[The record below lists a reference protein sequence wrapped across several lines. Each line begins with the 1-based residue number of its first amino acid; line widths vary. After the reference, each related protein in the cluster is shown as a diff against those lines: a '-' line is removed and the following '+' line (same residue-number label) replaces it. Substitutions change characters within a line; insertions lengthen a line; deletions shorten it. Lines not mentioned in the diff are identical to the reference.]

1 MPFLNRR
8 RFVSVIGRK
17 SAVPDGVWMKCSGCK
32 QAVYRNEVEENDQV
46 CPACGHHY
54 RMSARRRI
62 ALVVDE
68 GSFEESHQDIETV
81 DPLSFKVGGVSYQQK
96 VEKAKQAHELTEALV
111 TGRARIEGSPLIM
124 AAMDPF
130 FMGGSMGS
138 AVGERFCRI
147 AGEAIQSRLPLVVFA
162 ASGGARMQE
171 GILSLMQM
179 VKTADAVR
187 QLNEA
192 GVPYISVLTDPTTGG
207 VYASFASLGD
217 ITLAEPKALIGFA
230 GPRLIEG
237 ALKVK
242 LPEGFQSAEYQFEN
256 GFVDQIIKRSKMRP
270 TLGKLLRYLG
280 HPSAADTEAGADEW
294 MTEAGVRA
302 TENLSSDAPSEATE
316 RP

>member
-54 RMSARRRI
+54 RMSARKRI
-62 ALVVDE
+62 ALVADE
-68 GSFEESHQDIETV
+68 NSFEESHHDIETV
-81 DPLSFKVGGVSYQQK
+81 DPLDFKVGGVTYQQK
-96 VEKAKQAHELTEALV
+96 VEKAKQTHELTEALV
-111 TGRARIEGSPLIM
+111 TGAARIEENPVIL
-124 AAMDPF
+124 AVMDPF

-138 AVGERFCRI
+138 AVGERFCRV
-147 AGEAIQSRLPLVVFA
+147 AGDAIERKQPLLVFA

-217 ITLAEPKALIGFA
+217 IILAEPKALIGFA

-237 ALKVK
+237 ALKVT

-256 GFVDQIIKRSKMRP
+256 GFVDQIVPRSEMRA
-270 TLGKLLRYLG
+270 TLGKLLRYLAR
-280 HPSAADTEAGADEW
+280 PNGADKLD
-294 MTEAGVRA
+294 AGKDETSRISLGAVESRRA
-302 TENLSSDAPSEATE
+302 ETDPDATDTP
-316 RP
+316 